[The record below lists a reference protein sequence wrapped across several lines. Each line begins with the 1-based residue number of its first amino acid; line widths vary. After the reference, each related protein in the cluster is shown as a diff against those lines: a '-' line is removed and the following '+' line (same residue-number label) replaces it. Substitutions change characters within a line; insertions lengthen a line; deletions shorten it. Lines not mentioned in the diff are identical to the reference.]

1 MAEVT
6 LSIGS
11 QQITSIITARSAR
24 EMQLKPGQAA
34 AALIKATEVM
44 ILRV

>member
-1 MAEVT
+1 MAEVV
-6 LSIGS
+6 LSIGD
-11 QQITSIITARSAR
+11 QWITSIITSRSAR
-24 EMQLKPGQAA
+24 EMKLKPGQSA